1 MKGLIHCIYGNGP
14 GKTTSAFGKV
24 IRTIG
29 HNHNPIII
37 QFLKESSNYPENEK
51 SFLERLNVKVDDLL
65 DKYNIKNH
73 SASSEPKGFTYGE
86 YTTFTQILK
95 VPIIQIG
102 NPTFLMPNQ
111 ERTPEFL
118 AKFDFGMDLLER
130 VLKSEVYHL
139 VVLDEINTAVKLG
152 LVDLQRLLQCL
163 KSRNP
168 HIEVILTGREKIPE
182 LIELS
187 DYVTQVVEEKH
198 PFQKGVNARIGI
210 EF

>member
-1 MKGLIHCIYGNGP
+1 MNGLIHYVYGKGP

-24 IRTIG
+24 LRSIG

-37 QFLKESSNYPENEK
+37 QFLKESSDYPENERTYLK
-51 SFLERLNVKVDDLL
+51 GLLIDVGDLIE
-65 DKYNIKNH
+65 KYHIQDQ
-73 SASSEPKGFTYGE
+73 SAEQKGFTYGE
-86 YTTFTQILK
+86 YTTFTKILK
-95 VPIIQIG
+95 VPVIQIG

-118 AKFDFGMDLLER
+118 EKFNFGMDLLER
-130 VLKSEVYHL
+130 ILKSDNYHL
-139 VVLDEINTAVKLG
+139 VVLDEINTAVHLG
-152 LVDLQRLLQCL
+152 LVDLSRLLKAL
-163 KSRNP
+163 STRNEQ
-168 HIEVILTGREKIPE
+168 IEVILTGRENIPE
-182 LIELS
+182 LVEIA